1 MAAPGRLYNRT
12 SPDRTAGI
20 GLTRVGIDIG
30 GTFTD
35 LFAVADS
42 GRTWSA
48 KVLTTPANPADGLLE
63 VLDRWQA
70 ASGEREV
77 REIVHATTVA
87 TNAVLEGKT
96 ARLGLVTTAGFRDV
110 LEIGRHQRRDLYNLF
125 LEKPPVLVPRERRL
139 EVRERIGADGS
150 VIQPLDVSDVVRA
163 AQALAGLETEA
174 VVVAFL
180 HSYAHPQHEQ
190 EAAEVI
196 ARETG
201 LPVVASHAVCRE
213 YREYERFSTAAV
225 HAAVLPRVAT
235 YVSEIG
241 SKLTARGV
249 TAPLS
254 VMQSSGGMAPAATVA
269 REPASIVESG
279 PAAGVIAAAE
289 VGRRLGVSNVISF
302 DMGGTSTK
310 ATLIRDGHVTI
321 NNDYE
326 IGGGVH
332 GGFGTGYPLR
342 TPVIDLVEIGTG
354 GGSIAAVDAA
364 GSLVVGPGSAGAEP
378 GPACYGRGGARPTI
392 TDANAVLG
400 RLRPDRFAG
409 GHIRLDVDAARRAVA
424 EHVAAPLGMSI
435 ERAAEGILALA
446 GAQMGRALE
455 LVSVARG
462 HDPRQFAMVAFGGAG
477 PMHAADLARELGCR
491 QVVIPP
497 EAGVQSARGLLV
509 AEARRDF
516 SSAMLSAEVDLDLA
530 EAGRRFADMRDRG
543 ARELGEAGFSAGAV
557 SARLGVDVRYKG
569 QAYEVAVWLD
579 EPAVF
584 DAALRQ
590 TVNREFHREH
600 ARLHGHRDDAAAIE
614 WVALR
619 ASVTAGTTRPRPTEL
634 APPAEPLIDRRLAV
648 QPMIWAG
655 ESLDAPVFARERL
668 GRDDR
673 VDGPALVIQDQTTL
687 VVPPA
692 TLAHVQATGDI
703 VLEVSAE

>member
-1 MAAPGRLYNRT
+1 M
-12 SPDRTAGI
+12 
-20 GLTRVGIDIG
+20 
-30 GTFTD
+30 
-35 LFAVADS
+35 
-42 GRTWSA
+42 
-48 KVLTTPANPADGLLE
+48 TTPANPAHGLLD
-63 VLDRWQA
+63 VLERWQA
-70 ASGEREV
+70 ASGEDEI

-96 ARLGLVTTAGFRDV
+96 ARLGMVTTRGFRDV

-150 VIQPLDVSDVVRA
+150 IIEPLSESDVLRA
-163 AQALAGLETEA
+163 AHELKGLGAEV

-180 HSYAHPQHEQ
+180 HSYGYPQHER
-190 EAAEVI
+190 EAADVI

-201 LPVVASHAVCRE
+201 LPVVASHTVCRE

-235 YVSEIG
+235 YVREIG
-241 SKLTARGV
+241 SRLTARGIA
-249 TAPLS
+249 APLS

-289 VGRRLGVSNVISF
+289 VGRRLGASNVISF

-326 IGGGVH
+326 IGGGLH

-354 GGSIAAVDAA
+354 GGSIAGVDAA
-364 GSLVVGPGSAGAEP
+364 GSLYVGPRSAGADP
-378 GPACYGRGGARPTI
+378 GPACYGLGGTRPTT
-392 TDANAVLG
+392 TDANVVLG

-409 GHIRLDVDAARRAVA
+409 GHIQLDLDAARRAVA
-424 EHVAAPLGMSI
+424 EHVAAPLSMSI

-462 HDPRQFAMVAFGGAG
+462 HDPRDFVMVAFGGAG

-516 SSAMLSAEVDLDLA
+516 SSAMLNKEVDLDLA
-530 EAGRRFADMRDRG
+530 EVKRRYEELRNQGG
-543 ARELGEAGFSAGAV
+543 A
-557 SARLGVDVRYKG
+557 
-569 QAYEVAVWLD
+569 
-579 EPAVF
+579 
-584 DAALRQ
+584 
-590 TVNREFHREH
+590 
-600 ARLHGHRDDAAAIE
+600 
-614 WVALR
+614 
-619 ASVTAGTTRPRPTEL
+619 
-634 APPAEPLIDRRLAV
+634 
-648 QPMIWAG
+648 
-655 ESLDAPVFARERL
+655 
-668 GRDDR
+668 
-673 VDGPALVIQDQTTL
+673 
-687 VVPPA
+687 
-692 TLAHVQATGDI
+692 
-703 VLEVSAE
+703 